1 MKKLLLS
8 LLLMFSFSLF
18 AAPTSE
24 TSYALDDDDVIEI
37 DVSYIP
43 PVTGPKRTPAI
54 VPISAACYVEL
65 SYIVVNFQYNIG
77 DVVITITN
85 HSTGGNTIV
94 NTPSSAGTAI
104 IPFLLESGYYSI
116 TFETTTGSIYSG
128 CFIV

>member
-65 SYIVVNFQYNIG
+65 SYIVVNFQYSIG
-77 DVVITITN
+77 VNGNYECSDFGNLKCSVFSN
-85 HSTGGNTIV
+85 KSTSFSVTMMQQ
-94 NTPSSAGTAI
+94 
-104 IPFLLESGYYSI
+104 FR
-116 TFETTTGSIYSG
+116 
-128 CFIV
+128 

>member
-1 MKKLLLS
+1 MKKILFY

-18 AAPTSE
+18 ATPTSE
-24 TSYALDDDDVIEI
+24 TSYAAADDDVIEI

-54 VPISAACYVEL
+54 VPISATCYVEL

-85 HSTGGNTIV
+85 HTTGANSTVNSPSSTG
-94 NTPSSAGTAI
+94 SAI
-104 IPFLLESGYYSI
+104 IPFLFESGYYSI
-116 TFETTTGSIYSG
+116 TFETANGSYYG
-128 CFIV
+128 CFSI